1 MTVGALDE
9 GDAAVDAPSALIL
22 IALLDV
28 LVPADGATAAVDLRR
43 LQTRTEPNR
52 AASAGI
58 APARRDF
65 RQSLTSATGHLLV
78 RRMEVSSTVKLH
90 LRRVDGQWRV
100 LFDPA
105 VCAVVGRA

>member
-28 LVPADGATAAVDLRR
+28 LVPADGATAAVDPRR

-52 AASAGI
+52 A
-58 APARRDF
+58 
-65 RQSLTSATGHLLV
+65 
-78 RRMEVSSTVKLH
+78 M
-90 LRRVDGQWRV
+90 
-100 LFDPA
+100 
-105 VCAVVGRA
+105 